1 MLTTLANSR
10 RSRVYVCPRMQSI
23 FKWYRNQKHCP
34 VTQTQIRVE
43 ESIVK
48 HCTRHLLDRCQAW
61 QETLTARDLIE
72 TFGTQAMGR
81 EEVVDPSDMVL
92 RLRYYSGL
100 DLYDFHVQNGS
111 PHGAALY
118 DTRPVF
124 LDMASALGQCHH
136 HGIVH
141 GDIKPENFVFETEAR
156 DRLQLVDFGMSSMP
170 GPRNEDSKCTLDA
183 QYFGGTPAYMAPELD
198 GVAMPCS
205 PAADVWSLGVAF
217 HCILFGQHPRH
228 ANDRRSVNLS
238 KFDKQLVSLVKDMLS
253 PHHADR
259 PCVEEVVDRLRGEP
273 LPPHTS
279 SHIAQAPAP
288 RAHLAWH
295 SAL

>member
-1 MLTTLANSR
+1 MQYATLTTLANSR
-10 RSRVYVCPRMQSI
+10 RSRVYVCPPMQSI

-34 VTQTQIRVE
+34 LTRTQIGVE
-43 ESIVK
+43 ESIVR

-61 QETLTARDLIE
+61 EETLTARDLVE
-72 TFGTQAMGR
+72 TFGTQALGR

-92 RLRYYSGL
+92 RLRYYSGR
-100 DLYDFHVQNGS
+100 DLYDFHVQNGT

-124 LDMASALGQCHH
+124 LDMASALGQCHR

-170 GPRNEDSKCTLDA
+170 GQRSN

-198 GVAMPCS
+198 GAAVPAS

-228 ANDRRSVNLS
+228 AKDRRSAHV
-238 KFDKQLVSLVKDMLS
+238 DKQLVSLVKDMLS

-259 PCVEEVVDRLRGEP
+259 PCVQEVLDRLRGEP
-273 LPPHTS
+273 PPPPHAS
-279 SHIAQAPAP
+279 NHIAQAPAP
-288 RAHLAWH
+288 RAHLARH